1 MDLSTRYL
9 GLALRNPLVA
19 SASPLS
25 NTADGVRRLA
35 DSGVGAVVLY
45 SLFEEQLRRE
55 AAANAAL
62 ADAGTESFAESL
74 SYFPA
79 AAEASPGP
87 RRYLS
92 LLERAAAAV
101 DIPVIASLNGVTTGG
116 WTDYASALEQAGA
129 AAIELNIYN
138 LPGGLPPTSSS
149 LAAPAPPSARSPFPP
164 AGEVEQRHVEIL
176 TTVKAVVSV
185 PVAVKLSPYFSS
197 TGEMALRLDK
207 AGADGLV
214 LFNRFLQPDID
225 PETLTVTARFGLS
238 SAAEG
243 RLPRAW
249 IALLAGRVRA
259 SLAATTGVETAADVA
274 KYLLAGADVVMTA
287 SALLRHSPAY
297 AGVLLDELAD
307 WMTRKGFGTVAE
319 FRGMLSVPA
328 GTDQAAYE
336 RAGYVTALQAA
347 NTSGTTSMI
356 LKDFP

>member
-9 GLALRNPLVA
+9 GLPLRNPLVA

-45 SLFEEQLRRE
+45 ALSEEQLRRE

-79 AAEASPGP
+79 AADASPGP

-129 AAIELNIYN
+129 AAIELDIYN
-138 LPGGLPPTSSS
+138 PPGGPP
-149 LAAPAPPSARSPFPP
+149 APSPPSAVSPFP
-164 AGEVEQRHVEIL
+164 AAREVEQRHVEIL
-176 TTVKAVVSV
+176 TTVKAVVGV

-197 TGEMALRLDK
+197 PGEIALRLDR

-238 SAAEG
+238 SAA
-243 RLPRAW
+243 
-249 IALLAGRVRA
+249 
-259 SLAATTGVETAADVA
+259 
-274 KYLLAGADVVMTA
+274 
-287 SALLRHSPAY
+287 
-297 AGVLLDELAD
+297 
-307 WMTRKGFGTVAE
+307 
-319 FRGMLSVPA
+319 
-328 GTDQAAYE
+328 
-336 RAGYVTALQAA
+336 
-347 NTSGTTSMI
+347 
-356 LKDFP
+356 

>member
-9 GLALRNPLVA
+9 GLELRNPLVA

-79 AAEASPGP
+79 AAGASPGP

-92 LLERAAAAV
+92 LLERAVAAV
-101 DIPVIASLNGVTTGG
+101 DIPVIASLNGAITGG

-138 LPGGLPPTSSS
+138 LPGDPLF
-149 LAAPAPPSARSPFPP
+149 PARD
-164 AGEVEQRHVEIL
+164 VEQRHVEIL

-197 TGEMALRLDK
+197 IGEMALRLDH

-225 PETLTVTARFGLS
+225 PETLTVTAGFGLS

-243 RLPRAW
+243 RLPRTW
-249 IALLAGRVRA
+249 IALLARRVRA

-274 KYLLAGADVVMTA
+274 KYLLAGADVVMSA

-307 WMTRKGFGTVAE
+307 WMTRKGFGSVAE

-328 GTDQAAYE
+328 GTDQGAYE
-336 RAGYVTALQAA
+336 RSGYVTALEAA
-347 NTSGTTSMI
+347 NTHHG
-356 LKDFP
+356 PW

>member
-1 MDLSTRYL
+1 VTDLSTRYL
-9 GLALRNPLVA
+9 GLELRNPLVA

-55 AAANAAL
+55 GAANAAL

-79 AAEASPGP
+79 AAGASPGP

-92 LLERAAAAV
+92 LLERAVAAV

-129 AAIELNIYN
+129 AAVELNIYH
-138 LPGGLPPTSSS
+138 LPGDPLF
-149 LAAPAPPSARSPFPP
+149 PARD
-164 AGEVEQRHVEIL
+164 VEQRHVEIL

-185 PVAVKLSPYFSS
+185 PVAVKLTPYFSS
-197 TGEMALRLDK
+197 TGEMARRLDR

-307 WMTRKGFGTVAE
+307 WMTRKGFGSVAE

-336 RAGYVTALQAA
+336 RAGYVTALAAA
-347 NTSGTTSMI
+347 NTHYG
-356 LKDFP
+356 PW